1 MENASKALIIA
12 GAILIAIVL
21 ITLGVVIL
29 GQGQD
34 VVNNSNIDD
43 VQVQQFNNKFTQY
56 CGTKVTGANVNAL
69 LNAVVSNNAIATRD
83 GENDKRIYVNVDGT
97 SKPVGVA
104 TTSGTT
110 ATYGSDVLVGKI
122 LTKAQ
127 SGKVYNVSVTSYYP
141 NNGYIKVITIK

>member
-34 VVNNSNIDD
+34 VVNKSNIDD
-43 VQVQQFNNKFTQY
+43 VQVQQFNNKFSQY
-56 CGTKVTGANVNAL
+56 CGTRVSGSNVNAL
-69 LNAVVSNNAIATRD
+69 LNAIVSNNIIANRD
-83 GENDKRIYVNVDGT
+83 GEDGKVISVIIT
-97 SKPVGVA
+97 GNATDIGVTTTTGTKPITAKAVA
-104 TTSGTT
+104 
-110 ATYGSDVLVGKI
+110 VGKI

-127 SGKVYNVSVTSYYP
+127 SAKVYDVSVTTYDGTT
-141 NNGYIKVITIK
+141 GYIRTITIK